1 MKKIIPLAKMSKKEQ
16 REFYAQKRGSW
27 NGVCPVT
34 RSVPLKTA
42 YNRNAMKQQMR
53 GINEI

>member
-1 MKKIIPLAKMSKKEQ
+1 MKKIIPLAKMGKKEQ

-42 YNRNAMKQQMR
+42 YNRNAMKRQLR
-53 GINEI
+53 GTNEI